1 MHCLQSD
8 WRVWRF
14 GACRAVYVPAYVR
27 LHGDC
32 VALDGNGLEVCALA
46 LNRVH
51 SERNK
56 GECMGCA
63 GCRMVLRAAWF
74 EGFGR
79 VNEVAAGSRRFPFRR
94 EVETIETK
102 ASRSDGITEE

>member
-1 MHCLQSD
+1 
-8 WRVWRF
+8 
-14 GACRAVYVPAYVR
+14 
-27 LHGDC
+27 
-32 VALDGNGLEVCALA
+32 
-46 LNRVH
+46 
-51 SERNK
+51 
-56 GECMGCA
+56 MGCA

-102 ASRSDGITEE
+102 ASRSDGITEV

>member
-1 MHCLQSD
+1 MH
-8 WRVWRF
+8 
-14 GACRAVYVPAYVR
+14 
-27 LHGDC
+27 
-32 VALDGNGLEVCALA
+32 GLCGL
-46 LNRVH
+46 
-51 SERNK
+51 SY
-56 GECMGCA
+56 G
-63 GCRMVLRAAWF
+63 LRAAWF